1 MKIYCDTNCLLHN
14 IRGKKCQGELAALKH
29 LAERHELYGSRFVR
43 HEVLDTPVR
52 NASDEVLRDFLI
64 VECDALKPVPKDE
77 KLLGFHT
84 NYDQFGGFVCCP
96 MIADTHD
103 DVLCEELKKRGLD
116 PKDAQH
122 ITQAVCNDCG
132 VFLTR
137 DVKSII
143 KPHGQWLE
151 IRLHPLKF
159 WSPSRLLEA
168 LEGGWPEAAKAR
180 ASKGALQ

>member
-1 MKIYCDTNCLLHN
+1 
-14 IRGKKCQGELAALKH
+14 
-29 LAERHELYGSRFVR
+29 LAERFELYGSRFVR
-43 HEVLDTPVR
+43 HEVMNT
-52 NASDEVLRDFLI
+52 NDEVLRDFLI

-77 KLLGFHT
+77 KILGFHT

-96 MIADTHD
+96 MIADTHND
-103 DVLCEELKKRGLD
+103 ALCEELKNRGLEH
-116 PKDAQH
+116 KDAQH

-137 DVKSII
+137 DVNSII

-159 WSPSRLLEA
+159 WLPSTLLKA
-168 LEGGWPEAAKAR
+168 LECGRSEQLSDGTIGTGRAAPTSA
-180 ASKGALQ
+180 A